1 MSWTLWRC
9 IMEKEVSLIFLW
21 RVFICVCFSR
31 QCCWPHTENSASGQ
45 QLKSH
50 FSSCILF
57 VKKYSFGCVGLS
69 CGTRDISLWHARWVA
84 HGMWDLVP
92 WPGIEPKS
100 PASEGGLLT
109 PGPPRKSV
117 SSFILGLAAWRLLHT
132 RIVGSSGELGSIC
145 KISGFLSFLLF
156 FFRIPHSF
164 SVAVVAPNLATYQN
178 CFFYQSFSCFTCCV
192 SELEQIGL
200 LGNQTTFVFI
210 STCGFDLGCCQQAEL
225 LIFTSL

>member
-9 IMEKEVSLIFLW
+9 IMEKEVSLTFLW

-84 HGMWDLVP
+84 HGMWDPVP
-92 WPGIEPKS
+92 RPGIEPKS

-109 PGPPRKSV
+109 PGPPRKSA
-117 SSFILGLAAWRLLHT
+117 SSFILGFAAWRLLHT

>member
-1 MSWTLWRC
+1 
-9 IMEKEVSLIFLW
+9 
-21 RVFICVCFSR
+21 
-31 QCCWPHTENSASGQ
+31 
-45 QLKSH
+45 
-50 FSSCILF
+50 
-57 VKKYSFGCVGLS
+57 
-69 CGTRDISLWHARWVA
+69 
-84 HGMWDLVP
+84 MWDPVP
-92 WPGIEPKS
+92 RPGIEPKS

-109 PGPPRKSV
+109 PGPPRKSA
-117 SSFILGLAAWRLLHT
+117 SSFILGFAAWRLLHT

>member
-9 IMEKEVSLIFLW
+9 IMEKEVSVTFLW

-132 RIVGSSGELGSIC
+132 RIVGLSGELGSIC
-145 KISGFLSFLLF
+145 RIRGFLSFLLF
-156 FFRIPHSF
+156 FFFFQDYSLIFQLLWLPQTWQAIKTVFF
-164 SVAVVAPNLATYQN
+164 S
-178 CFFYQSFSCFTCCV
+178 QSFSCSTWCV
-192 SELEQIGL
+192 SEIGL

-225 LIFTSL
+225 LIVTRL

>member
-9 IMEKEVSLIFLW
+9 IMEKEVSVTFLW

-31 QCCWPHTENSASGQ
+31 QCCWHHTENSASGQ

-57 VKKYSFGCVGLS
+57 VKKYSFGCVSLS

-132 RIVGSSGELGSIC
+132 RIVGLSGELGSIC
-145 KISGFLSFLLF
+145 RIWGFLSFLLSFFF
-156 FFRIPHSF
+156 FFRILHSF
-164 SVAVVAPNLATYQN
+164 
-178 CFFYQSFSCFTCCV
+178 FSCCGCPK
-192 SELEQIGL
+192 
-200 LGNQTTFVFI
+200 LGKLSKLFFSIKVLAAPPGVWVKLAF
-210 STCGFDLGCCQQAEL
+210 LGTKRHLYSSQRVVL
-225 LIFTSL
+225 T

>member
-9 IMEKEVSLIFLW
+9 IMEKEVSVTFLW

-84 HGMWDLVP
+84 HGMWDPVP
-92 WPGIEPKS
+92 RPGIEPKS

-109 PGPPRKSV
+109 PGPPRKSA
-117 SSFILGLAAWRLLHT
+117 SSFILGFAAWRLLHT
-132 RIVGSSGELGSIC
+132 RIVGLSGELGSIC
-145 KISGFLSFLLF
+145 RIWGFLSFLLSFFF
-156 FFRIPHSF
+156 FFRILHSF
-164 SVAVVAPNLATYQN
+164 
-178 CFFYQSFSCFTCCV
+178 FSCCGCPKLGKLSKLFFSIKVLAAPPGVWVKLAFLGTKQHLYSSQCV
-192 SELEQIGL
+192 VL
-200 LGNQTTFVFI
+200 T
-210 STCGFDLGCCQQAEL
+210 
-225 LIFTSL
+225 

>member
-9 IMEKEVSLIFLW
+9 IMEKGVSVLCLW
-21 RVFICVCFSR
+21 RVFICVCCSR
-31 QCCWPHTENSASGQ
+31 QCCWLHTENSASGQ

-132 RIVGSSGELGSIC
+132 RIVGLSGELGSIC
-145 KISGFLSFLLF
+145 RIWGFLSFLLSFFF
-156 FFRIPHSF
+156 FFRILHSF
-164 SVAVVAPNLATYQN
+164 
-178 CFFYQSFSCFTCCV
+178 FSCCGCPK
-192 SELEQIGL
+192 
-200 LGNQTTFVFI
+200 LGKLSKLFFSIKVLAAPPGVWVKLAF
-210 STCGFDLGCCQQAEL
+210 LGTKRHLYSSQRVVL
-225 LIFTSL
+225 T

>member
-9 IMEKEVSLIFLW
+9 IMEKEVSVTFLW
-21 RVFICVCFSR
+21 RVFICMCFSR

-57 VKKYSFGCVGLS
+57 VKKYSFGCVSLS

-84 HGMWDLVP
+84 HGMWDPVP

-109 PGPPRKSV
+109 PGPPRKSA
-117 SSFILGLAAWRLLHT
+117 SSFILGFAAWRLLHT

-164 SVAVVAPNLATYQN
+164 SVAVVAPNLASYQN
-178 CFFYQSFSCFTCCV
+178 FFSIKVLAAPPRVWVKLAF
-192 SELEQIGL
+192 
-200 LGNQTTFVFI
+200 LGTKQHLYSSQPVVLT
-210 STCGFDLGCCQQAEL
+210 
-225 LIFTSL
+225 

>member
-57 VKKYSFGCVGLS
+57 VKKYSFGCVSLS

-84 HGMWDLVP
+84 HGMWDPVP
-92 WPGIEPKS
+92 RPGIEPKS

-109 PGPPRKSV
+109 PGPPRKSA
-117 SSFILGLAAWRLLHT
+117 SSFILGFAAWRLLHT